1 MAGNRMGEQTREK
14 ILAAAREEF
23 VNRGFEPAKME
34 DIAARAGVT
43 KVMLYYHFN
52 TKQNIFR
59 EIINMTVKEIKTEF
73 STRMKPSD
81 FTNPEDFQNHLRQM
95 LDYYRSHRQ
104 ILRMILAE
112 YLSPRSSAEESLGI
126 FGDFFHMLFEQTS
139 LDQTVDRDGLLTR
152 VFFFNAL
159 PMILYSCLDDTFC
172 QNFSIEADEAQR
184 VFLDAFTRIFAQN
197 LIPSGKGTAA
207 T

>member
-1 MAGNRMGEQTREK
+1 MGEKTREK
-14 ILAAAREEF
+14 ILAAARDEF
-23 VNRGFEPAKME
+23 MNRGFELAKME

-59 EIINMTVKEIKTEF
+59 EIITMTVDEIKTEF

-81 FTNPEDFQNHLRQM
+81 FSNPEDFQNHLRLM

-104 ILRMILAE
+104 VLRMILAE
-112 YLSPRSSAEESLGI
+112 YLSPQSSAKESLGI
-126 FGDFFHMLFEQTS
+126 FGDFFQMLFEQTG
-139 LDQTVDRDGLLTR
+139 LDQTVDRDGLMTR

-172 QNFSIEADEAQR
+172 QNFAIPADEAQK
-184 VFLDAFTRIFAQN
+184 VFLDSFTRIFAQN
-197 LIPSGKGTAA
+197 LTPSGKGTAA
-207 T
+207 I